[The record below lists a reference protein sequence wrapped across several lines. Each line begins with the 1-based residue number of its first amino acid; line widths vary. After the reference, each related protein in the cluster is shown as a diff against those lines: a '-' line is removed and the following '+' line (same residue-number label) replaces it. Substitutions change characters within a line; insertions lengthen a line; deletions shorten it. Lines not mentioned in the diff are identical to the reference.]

1 MAGCVLS
8 SKECI
13 VTIEQAF
20 NASIEYYD
28 DWVRKALPSY
38 EDIFL
43 TAQELIPFD
52 RDTSIDVLD
61 LGAGTG
67 LFSKYVL
74 EKCPQAKFVLYDVAD
89 KMLEVAKERFRPYP
103 DQFKFV
109 VGDYRNF
116 QDSQQF
122 DLIIS
127 SLSIHHLTDSEKKDL
142 FDKVCTLLRGRGIFI
157 NVDQIKG
164 ETPYLQE
171 LYWARWLDKVRR
183 KGAAEERIRESI
195 DRRTAYDQDALLIDQ
210 LRWLKE
216 AGFANVDCVYKNY
229 FVGVFLATK
238 P

>member
-1 MAGCVLS
+1 
-8 SKECI
+8 
-13 VTIEQAF
+13 
-20 NASIEYYD
+20 
-28 DWVRKALPSY
+28 
-38 EDIFL
+38 
-43 TAQELIPFD
+43 
-52 RDTSIDVLD
+52 
-61 LGAGTG
+61 
-67 LFSKYVL
+67 
-74 EKCPQAKFVLYDVAD
+74 VLYDVAD